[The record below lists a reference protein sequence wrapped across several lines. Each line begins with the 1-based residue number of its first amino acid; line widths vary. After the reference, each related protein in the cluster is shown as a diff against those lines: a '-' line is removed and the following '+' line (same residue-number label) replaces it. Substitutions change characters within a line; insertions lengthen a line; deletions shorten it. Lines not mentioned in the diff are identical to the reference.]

1 MLLGGNDSRVLLTP
15 RIKPS
20 QALYYQLSRF
30 DIPSGQR
37 HMADLTEFLKR
48 ERGISELC
56 FAGLGFKGP
65 FFSLLPPHALSALP
79 SVRKYIDSFP
89 PDGVCVGPGP
99 WNAACFHGGYMEPS
113 QEPSMLG
120 RGQSVHYARL
130 V

>member
-1 MLLGGNDSRVLLTP
+1 MLLGDNDSRVLLTP

-20 QALYYQLSRF
+20 QALYYQLSWF

-65 FFSLLPPHALSALP
+65 FFSLLPPHALSALT
-79 SVRKYIDSFP
+79 SVRKYIDHFHLMASVW
-89 PDGVCVGPGP
+89 DLGHGTQHASMEVIWSQVKKQ
-99 WNAACFHGGYMEPS
+99 ACWGEAKVYTMPS
-113 QEPSMLG
+113 
-120 RGQSVHYARL
+120 
-130 V
+130 